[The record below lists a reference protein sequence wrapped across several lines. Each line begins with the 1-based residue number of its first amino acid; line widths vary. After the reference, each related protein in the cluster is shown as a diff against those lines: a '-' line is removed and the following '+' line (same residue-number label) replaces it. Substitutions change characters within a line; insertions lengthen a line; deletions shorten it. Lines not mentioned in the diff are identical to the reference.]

1 MLLCVA
7 SRRTTQDF
15 SPEEL
20 AALSASIPDPTAPPL
35 QPGYYPLPKATVGER
50 FPVADEAAVA
60 VLTPVPTER
69 RDFLHAIL
77 HGVARVEADG
87 YAALADLGA
96 SPLRRVLTCGGGA
109 NNPQWTE
116 MRQALL
122 GVPTTRAPNT
132 DAAYGAARLAAG
144 LRG

>member
-1 MLLCVA
+1 M
-7 SRRTTQDF
+7 
-15 SPEEL
+15 
-20 AALSASIPDPTAPPL
+20 
-35 QPGYYPLPKATVGER
+35 GER